1 MLDGYI
7 KSQDSHRNGYDHP
20 NYDQGEV
27 EQSQMLENGYD
38 TNAS

>member
-1 MLDGYI
+1 M
-7 KSQDSHRNGYDHP
+7 RNGYEHA
-20 NYDQGEV
+20 NYDYGEI